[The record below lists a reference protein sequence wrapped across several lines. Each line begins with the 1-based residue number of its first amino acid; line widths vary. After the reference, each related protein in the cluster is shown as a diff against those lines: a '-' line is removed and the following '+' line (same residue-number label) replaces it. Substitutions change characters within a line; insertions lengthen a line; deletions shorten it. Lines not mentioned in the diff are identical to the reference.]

1 MAQKH
6 YGDGEAYKKDSSG
19 QNCRHTNH
27 MYSYIDG
34 VMVVSPVLL
43 LISNS
48 KKEPAASAYSRS
60 RAASQG
66 RETLQ
71 TLDEVVYRCCS
82 ADRSLVAD
90 V

>member
-1 MAQKH
+1 MARKQ
-6 YGDGEAYKKDSSG
+6 YGDGEAYKKDSSS

-34 VMVVSPVLL
+34 VVVVSPVLL
-43 LISNS
+43 LISNV

-60 RAASQG
+60 RAASQD

-71 TLDEVVYRCCS
+71 MLDEVV
-82 ADRSLVAD
+82 
-90 V
+90 